1 MEREVNRGG
10 VRSRGQGGGAG
21 GRSRGAVE
29 REVNRGGVRSRGQ
42 GGGAGG
48 QWRGR

>member
-1 MEREVNRGG
+1 MNRGG
-10 VRSRGQGGGAG
+10 VRSRGQGGGRAG
-21 GRSRGAVE
+21 E

-48 QWRGR
+48 QGRGR